1 MNILGIC
8 GSLRA
13 TSTNRRLL
21 AAAGMFMPPGVDMHS
36 TTCVGRLPL
45 FNPDIEPEAPEVV
58 NEWVREMRAADGLMV
73 STPEYARG
81 YPGAL
86 KNAFDWLVGTDA
98 CVNKPFMLL
107 NASPRGTTA
116 QATLITVLETMSG
129 VHIDSAS
136 TNIPLL
142 GTTLDVADIV
152 ANAEFAQRLRTSV
165 LTFVAELE
173 QRVTHCVHS
182 RVAIDPR

>member
-1 MNILGIC
+1 M
-8 GSLRA
+8 
-13 TSTNRRLL
+13 STNRRLL
-21 AAAGMFMPPGVDMHS
+21 AAAGTFMPQGVELHS

-45 FNPDIEPEAPEVV
+45 FNPDIEPEASEIVS
-58 NEWVREMRAADGLMV
+58 EWMREMRAADGLIV

-107 NASPRGTTA
+107 NASLRGTIA
-116 QATLITVLETMSG
+116 QSTLTTVLETMSG

-136 TNIPLL
+136 TTIPLL
-142 GTTLDVADIV
+142 GTSLDVPDIL

-173 QRVTHCVHS
+173 QR
-182 RVAIDPR
+182 AIASPAPV